1 MPSNRQYWF
10 GVGDGKIVFVYRLF
24 KNNNKFIEKKCDAKK
39 SVKVR
44 KIPFVYQCV

>member
-24 KNNNKFIEKKCDAKK
+24 KNNNKFIEKKCDAKHIIH
-39 SVKVR
+39 S
-44 KIPFVYQCV
+44 INITESS